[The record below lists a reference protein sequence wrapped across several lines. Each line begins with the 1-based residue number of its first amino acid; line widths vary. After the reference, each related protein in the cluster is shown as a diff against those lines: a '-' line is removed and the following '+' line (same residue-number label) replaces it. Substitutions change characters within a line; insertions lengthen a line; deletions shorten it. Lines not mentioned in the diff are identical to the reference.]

1 MKLDRWSVRAEKT
14 GRRGM
19 GRRTRTPTPIF
30 VSPRVAVVLSV
41 VGAAALAYVLYAA
54 PSILVVALG
63 GTALAVVLSFPVRAL
78 SHVMP
83 RGPAIL
89 LTFLGLLG
97 MVGLALGYLVPLL
110 VQQMSRLIVRTPDIA
125 NSANRLLID
134 AIAFLDRRELL
145 PGSDPEAFGRELV
158 TDLFNRAQSLT
169 ENLLRDLIVFIP
181 QVFNFG
187 IILFAV
193 LFVAAYLLVD
203 VRKVKAAYLKA
214 APKRYRQDARDL
226 WDAFGYSLS
235 RYLGG
240 LLFVAAVQGVLA
252 GVALWILDVPF
263 ALLLGVW
270 ISITAIIPYLGAF
283 LGAIP
288 AVVLAFFQS
297 PTTGVLAVV
306 AYILIQQLEGNYL
319 TPRIQGQVLHVH
331 PILVLLAVIG
341 GGQLAGLAGVIFA
354 VPTLAVLRVFFDF
367 FRARIRTSPDAGPEG
382 PALRNQQH
390 PYLLRHVYHGRVAP
404 ARETQ
409 RTSPHQLLVPLQ

>member
-240 LLFVAAVQGVLA
+240 LIFVAAVQGVLA

-306 AYILIQQLEGNYL
+306 AYILIQQLEGNFL

-382 PALRNQQH
+382 PAL
-390 PYLLRHVYHGRVAP
+390 PD
-404 ARETQ
+404 
-409 RTSPHQLLVPLQ
+409 

>member
-14 GRRGM
+14 GQRGM
-19 GRRTRTPTPIF
+19 VRRTRTPTPIF

-134 AIAFLDRRELL
+134 AIAFLDRRELV
-145 PGSDPEAFGRELV
+145 PGSDPEEFGRELV
-158 TDLFNRAQSLT
+158 TDLFDRAQSLT

-306 AYILIQQLEGNYL
+306 AYILIQQLEGNFL

-354 VPTLAVLRVFFDF
+354 VPTLAVLRVFYDF

-382 PALRNQQH
+382 PAL
-390 PYLLRHVYHGRVAP
+390 PD
-404 ARETQ
+404 
-409 RTSPHQLLVPLQ
+409 

>member
-203 VRKVKAAYLKA
+203 VRKVKATYLKA

-382 PALRNQQH
+382 PAL
-390 PYLLRHVYHGRVAP
+390 PD
-404 ARETQ
+404 
-409 RTSPHQLLVPLQ
+409 

>member
-1 MKLDRWSVRAEKT
+1 MRLDRWSGRAEKT

-19 GRRTRTPTPIF
+19 GRQTRTPTPIF
-30 VSPRVAVVLSV
+30 VSPRVAIVIAVIGV
-41 VGAAALAYVLYAA
+41 AALAYVLYAA
-54 PSILVVALG
+54 PSILIVALG

-110 VQQMSRLIVRTPDIA
+110 VQQMSRLVVRTPDIA

-145 PGSDPEAFGRELV
+145 PGSDPEEFGRELV
-158 TDLFNRAQSLT
+158 TDLFDRAQALT

-203 VRKVKAAYLKA
+203 IRKVKAAYLKA
-214 APKRYRQDARDL
+214 SPKRYRQDARDL
-226 WDAFGYSLS
+226 WDDFGVSLS

-240 LLFVAAVQGVLA
+240 LIFVAAVQGVLA
-252 GVALWILDVPF
+252 GLALWVLDVPF

-306 AYILIQQLEGNYL
+306 AYVLIQQLEGNFL
-319 TPRIQGQVLHVH
+319 TPRIQGQALHVH

-367 FRARIRTSPDAGPEG
+367 FRARIRTSPDPGPEG
-382 PALRNQQH
+382 
-390 PYLLRHVYHGRVAP
+390 
-404 ARETQ
+404 
-409 RTSPHQLLVPLQ
+409 VPD

>member
-19 GRRTRTPTPIF
+19 GEADENPHADLR
-30 VSPRVAVVLSV
+30 L
-41 VGAAALAYVLYAA
+41 AALRRC
-54 PSILVVALG
+54 SLG
-63 GTALAVVLSFPVRAL
+63 GRGRGARLRPVRRPQHPRRRARGTALAVVLSFPVRAL

-83 RGPAIL
+83 RGPAMPDL
-89 LTFLGLLG
+89 PRPPRDGG
-97 MVGLALGYLVPLL
+97 ARARYLVPLL

-134 AIAFLDRRELL
+134 AIAFLDRRELV

-158 TDLFNRAQSLT
+158 TDLFDRAQSLT

-214 APKRYRQDARDL
+214 APKRYRQDAREL

-235 RYLGG
+235 RYLG

-252 GVALWILDVPF
+252 GVALWILDVP
-263 ALLLGVW
+263 
-270 ISITAIIPYLGAF
+270 
-283 LGAIP
+283 
-288 AVVLAFFQS
+288 S
-297 PTTGVLAVV
+297 PCCSACG
-306 AYILIQQLEGNYL
+306 
-319 TPRIQGQVLHVH
+319 
-331 PILVLLAVIG
+331 
-341 GGQLAGLAGVIFA
+341 
-354 VPTLAVLRVFFDF
+354 
-367 FRARIRTSPDAGPEG
+367 SPS
-382 PALRNQQH
+382 R
-390 PYLLRHVYHGRVAP
+390 R
-404 ARETQ
+404 
-409 RTSPHQLLVPLQ
+409 

>member
-134 AIAFLDRRELL
+134 AIAFLDRRELV

-367 FRARIRTSPDAGPEG
+367 FRARIRSSPDAGPEG
-382 PALRNQQH
+382 PAL
-390 PYLLRHVYHGRVAP
+390 PD
-404 ARETQ
+404 
-409 RTSPHQLLVPLQ
+409 

>member
-1 MKLDRWSVRAEKT
+1 MKLDRWSVRPDKT

-19 GRRTRTPTPIF
+19 GRQTRTPTPIF
-30 VSPRVAVVLSV
+30 VSPRFAVVLSV
-41 VGAAALAYVLYAA
+41 VGVAALAYVLYAA

-134 AIAFLDRRELL
+134 AIAFLDRRELV

-158 TDLFNRAQSLT
+158 TDLFDRAQSVT

-306 AYILIQQLEGNYL
+306 AYILIQQLEGNFL

-382 PALRNQQH
+382 PAL
-390 PYLLRHVYHGRVAP
+390 PD
-404 ARETQ
+404 
-409 RTSPHQLLVPLQ
+409 

>member
-110 VQQMSRLIVRTPDIA
+110 VQQMSHLIVRTPDIA

-158 TDLFNRAQSLT
+158 TDLFDRAQNLT

-382 PALRNQQH
+382 PAL
-390 PYLLRHVYHGRVAP
+390 PD
-404 ARETQ
+404 
-409 RTSPHQLLVPLQ
+409 

>member
-1 MKLDRWSVRAEKT
+1 MKLDRWSGGAEKT
-14 GRRGM
+14 GRRGT
-19 GRRTRTPTPIF
+19 GRQARTPTPIF
-30 VSPRVAVVLSV
+30 VSPRVAVVISV
-41 VGAAALAYVLYAA
+41 LAVAALAYVLYAA
-54 PSILVVALG
+54 PGILVVALG

-89 LTFLGLLG
+89 VTFLGLLG
-97 MVGLALGYLVPLL
+97 IVALALGYLVPLL

-134 AIAFLDRRELL
+134 AIAFLDQRELL
-145 PGSDPEAFGRELV
+145 PGSDPEEFGRELV
-158 TDLFNRAQSLT
+158 TDLFDRAQNLT

-203 VRKVKAAYLKA
+203 VRKVKAAYLKS
-214 APKRYRQDARDL
+214 APKRYRQDAREL
-226 WDAFGYSLS
+226 WDAFGVSLS

-240 LLFVAAVQGVLA
+240 LLLVAAVQGVLA

-306 AYILIQQLEGNYL
+306 AYVLIQQLEGNFL
-319 TPRIQGQVLHVH
+319 TPRIQGQALHVH

-367 FRARIRTSPDAGPEG
+367 FRARIRTSSDAGPEG
-382 PALRNQQH
+382 PGL
-390 PYLLRHVYHGRVAP
+390 P
-404 ARETQ
+404 
-409 RTSPHQLLVPLQ
+409 S

>member
-19 GRRTRTPTPIF
+19 GRRTSTPTPIF

-382 PALRNQQH
+382 PAL
-390 PYLLRHVYHGRVAP
+390 PD
-404 ARETQ
+404 
-409 RTSPHQLLVPLQ
+409 

>member
-134 AIAFLDRRELL
+134 AIAFLDRRELV

-158 TDLFNRAQSLT
+158 TDLFDRAQNLT

-203 VRKVKAAYLKA
+203 VRKVKAAYLKT

-240 LLFVAAVQGVLA
+240 LIFVAAVQGVLA

-382 PALRNQQH
+382 PAL
-390 PYLLRHVYHGRVAP
+390 PD
-404 ARETQ
+404 
-409 RTSPHQLLVPLQ
+409 

>member
-30 VSPRVAVVLSV
+30 VSPRVAIVLSV
-41 VGAAALAYVLYAA
+41 VGVAALAYVLYAA

-134 AIAFLDRRELL
+134 AIAFLDRRELV

-158 TDLFNRAQSLT
+158 TDLFDRAQNLT

-203 VRKVKAAYLKA
+203 VRKVKAAYLKT
-214 APKRYRQDARDL
+214 APKRYRQDAREL

-306 AYILIQQLEGNYL
+306 AYILIQQLEGNFL

-382 PALRNQQH
+382 PAL
-390 PYLLRHVYHGRVAP
+390 PD
-404 ARETQ
+404 
-409 RTSPHQLLVPLQ
+409 

>member
-158 TDLFNRAQSLT
+158 TDLFDRAQNLT

-382 PALRNQQH
+382 PAL
-390 PYLLRHVYHGRVAP
+390 PD
-404 ARETQ
+404 
-409 RTSPHQLLVPLQ
+409 

>member
-1 MKLDRWSVRAEKT
+1 MKLDRWSVRADKT
-14 GRRGM
+14 GRRGI
-19 GRRTRTPTPIF
+19 GRRTSTPTPIF
-30 VSPRVAVVLSV
+30 VSPRVALVISV
-41 VGAAALAYVLYAA
+41 VGVAALAYVLYAA

-158 TDLFNRAQSLT
+158 TDLFDRAQNLT

-203 VRKVKAAYLKA
+203 IRKVKAAYLKA

-306 AYILIQQLEGNYL
+306 AYILIQQLEGNFL

-354 VPTLAVLRVFFDF
+354 VPTLAVVRVFFDF

-382 PALRNQQH
+382 PAL
-390 PYLLRHVYHGRVAP
+390 PD
-404 ARETQ
+404 
-409 RTSPHQLLVPLQ
+409 

>member
-30 VSPRVAVVLSV
+30 VSPRVAVVISV
-41 VGAAALAYVLYAA
+41 VGVAALAYVLYAA

-158 TDLFNRAQSLT
+158 TDLFDRAQNLT

-367 FRARIRTSPDAGPEG
+367 FQARIRTSPDAGPEG
-382 PALRNQQH
+382 PAL
-390 PYLLRHVYHGRVAP
+390 PD
-404 ARETQ
+404 
-409 RTSPHQLLVPLQ
+409 

>member
-158 TDLFNRAQSLT
+158 TDLFDRAQNLT

-181 QVFNFG
+181 QLFNFG

-203 VRKVKAAYLKA
+203 VRKVEAAYLKV

-240 LLFVAAVQGVLA
+240 LIFVAAVQGVLA

-306 AYILIQQLEGNYL
+306 AYILIQQLEGNFL

-354 VPTLAVLRVFFDF
+354 VPTLAVLRVFYDF

-382 PALRNQQH
+382 PAL
-390 PYLLRHVYHGRVAP
+390 PD
-404 ARETQ
+404 
-409 RTSPHQLLVPLQ
+409 

>member
-306 AYILIQQLEGNYL
+306 AYILIQQLEGNFL

-382 PALRNQQH
+382 PAL
-390 PYLLRHVYHGRVAP
+390 PD
-404 ARETQ
+404 
-409 RTSPHQLLVPLQ
+409 

>member
-1 MKLDRWSVRAEKT
+1 MKLDRWSVRADK
-14 GRRGM
+14 M
-19 GRRTRTPTPIF
+19 GRRTSTPTPIF
-30 VSPRVAVVLSV
+30 VSPRVALVISV
-41 VGAAALAYVLYAA
+41 VGVAALAYVLYAA

-158 TDLFNRAQSLT
+158 TDLFDRAQNLT

-181 QVFNFG
+181 QIFNFG

-203 VRKVKAAYLKA
+203 IRKVKAAYLKA

-367 FRARIRTSPDAGPEG
+367 FRARIRTSSDAGPEG
-382 PALRNQQH
+382 PAL
-390 PYLLRHVYHGRVAP
+390 PD
-404 ARETQ
+404 
-409 RTSPHQLLVPLQ
+409 

>member
-1 MKLDRWSVRAEKT
+1 MKLDRWSGGGTKRT
-14 GRRGM
+14 GGRRGM
-19 GRRTRTPTPIF
+19 GRQTRTPTPIF
-30 VSPRVAVVLSV
+30 VSPRMAVVISV
-41 VGAAALAYVLYAA
+41 LGVAALAYVLYAA
-54 PSILVVALG
+54 PSILIVALG

-83 RGPAIL
+83 RGPAIV

-145 PGSDPEAFGRELV
+145 PGSDPEAFGREVV
-158 TDLFNRAQSLT
+158 TDLFNRAQNLT

-214 APKRYRQDARDL
+214 APKRFRQDARDL
-226 WDAFGYSLS
+226 WEAFGVSLS

-252 GVALWILDVPF
+252 GVALWILNVPF

-288 AVVLAFFQS
+288 AVALAFFQS
-297 PTTGVLAVV
+297 PTTGILALV
-306 AYILIQQLEGNYL
+306 AYVLIQQLEGNFL
-319 TPRIQGQVLHVH
+319 TPRIQGQALHVH
-331 PILVLLAVIG
+331 PIIVLLAVIG

-367 FRARIRTSPDAGPEG
+367 FRARVKTSPDTGSEG
-382 PALRNQQH
+382 PGL
-390 PYLLRHVYHGRVAP
+390 PG
-404 ARETQ
+404 
-409 RTSPHQLLVPLQ
+409 

>member
-1 MKLDRWSVRAEKT
+1 MKLDRWSGGGT
-14 GRRGM
+14 GRTRRRGS
-19 GRRTRTPTPIF
+19 GRTPTPIL
-30 VSPRVAVVLSV
+30 VSPRVAVVLAV
-41 VGAAALAYVLYAA
+41 IGAAVLAYVLYAA
-54 PSILVVALG
+54 PSILIVALG

-78 SHVMP
+78 SRVMP

-97 MVGLALGYLVPLL
+97 MAALALGYLVPLL

-134 AIAFLDRRELL
+134 AIAFLDERELL

-158 TDLFNRAQSLT
+158 TDLFDRAQNLT

-203 VRKVKAAYLKA
+203 VRKVKATYLRS

-226 WDAFGYSLS
+226 WDAFGVSLS

-240 LLFVAAVQGVLA
+240 LIFVAVVQGVLA
-252 GVALWILDVPF
+252 GLALWVLDVPF

-270 ISITAIIPYLGAF
+270 VSVTAIIPYLGAF

-297 PTTGVLAVV
+297 PTTGILVLVV
-306 AYILIQQLEGNYL
+306 YVLIQQLEGNFL
-319 TPRIQGQVLHVH
+319 TPRIQGQAVHVH

-354 VPTLAVLRVFFDF
+354 VPALAVLRVFFDF
-367 FRARIRTSPDAGPEG
+367 FRARIRTSPDVG
-382 PALRNQQH
+382 
-390 PYLLRHVYHGRVAP
+390 
-404 ARETQ
+404 
-409 RTSPHQLLVPLQ
+409 SPGDPGVPS